1 MKKRQNIKKKKIKN
15 KKIRNRLIII
25 CFVLGI
31 LLLIIFGINNV
42 FNNFLGIKDIYCES
56 NTKYTYEEIINS
68 SEVKTGDNL
77 LYLNKNKI
85 KNNIYKK
92 LSYIENV
99 KIKKKFPNKIFIET
113 ELTNVKFNIFSENKY
128 YLISKNSK
136 ILEER
141 EEPIT
146 EYITIIGVNFSI
158 SDLGDM
164 IYEDPDIKNIIH
176 EISDACESK
185 NLNLIK
191 SIDISDKNNIILNYD
206 NRINILF
213 GDYKDIEYKILTV
226 SEIILNRINNTETGT
241 LDTRELTE
249 TNRSYFNVEQ

>member
-1 MKKRQNIKKKKIKN
+1 MSK
-15 KKIRNRLIII
+15 
-25 CFVLGI
+25 
-31 LLLIIFGINNV
+31 
-42 FNNFLGIKDIYCES
+42 
-56 NTKYTYEEIINS
+56 
-68 SEVKTGDNL
+68 DNL
-77 LYLNKNKI
+77 LYLNKSKI

-213 GDYKDIEYKILTV
+213 GDYKDIEYKILTI